1 MATAFLGLPTV
12 TAGTLIKASDWNSMV
27 NKIDAAIKKIM
38 VVEKLVDTVILGTNS
53 GAKNCTSN
61 YDFIQVSFEH
71 IRNNNTNTARDM
83 PILERKF
90 KYIRKSTSDWSFS
103 TDYFEGGTSSSSRV
117 TLAFTNNTVSNSS
130 PSPYDVCPIIVE
142 FYKYETVSV

>member
-53 GAKNCTSN
+53 GTKNCTSN

-71 IRNNNTNTARDM
+71 LRNNNSSTDRDL

-90 KYIRKSTSDWSFS
+90 KCIRKSTSDWYFS
-103 TDYFEGGTSSSSRV
+103 TDEFVSGTGSAKI
-117 TLAFTNNTVSNSS
+117 TLAFTNNTVRNSL
-130 PSPYDVCPIIVE
+130 SPYEAFPIIVE

>member
-38 VVEKLVDTVILGTNS
+38 VVEKLVDTVILGTDS
-53 GAKNCTSN
+53 GTENCTSN
-61 YDFIQVSFEH
+61 YDFVQVSFEH
-71 IRNNNTNTARDM
+71 KRNNNSNTARDM

-90 KYIRKSTSDWSFS
+90 KCIRKSTSEWFIS
-103 TDYFEGGTSSSSRV
+103 TGSFEGDSTSSVKV
-117 TLAFTNNTVSNSS
+117 TLAFTNNTVRSTSTS
-130 PSPYDVCPIIVE
+130 TEACPIIIE
-142 FYKYETVSV
+142 FYKYQTVSV